1 MRIAII
7 AVGKVKQPGL
17 RAEIDDYLARIGRY
31 ARCRE
36 IELKDGSERELEER
50 FRRAI
55 GDRTRTI
62 ALEVEGVSWTSQ
74 RFARFVGQCEGE
86 GVGTIAVLVGGAYGL
101 PRAIS
106 NQADLKL
113 SLSPMTVPHRL
124 ARLVAV
130 EQIYRSFTILR
141 NEPYSH

>member
-1 MRIAII
+1 MDYGDVIVHIFHEDTRGYYDLESLWMDAARVSIEFVVRIAII

-86 GVGTIAVLVGGAYGL
+86 GVGTIAYSSVARTACLGNLESGG
-101 PRAIS
+101 S
-106 NQADLKL
+106 
-113 SLSPMTVPHRL
+113 
-124 ARLVAV
+124 
-130 EQIYRSFTILR
+130 
-141 NEPYSH
+141 